1 MACIP
6 CAIGP
11 VLAIAGGMGAVGAMS
26 KEEKEKDNK
35 KKLILYWLS
44 FGITVLTII
53 ILCYFL
59 FIKKSPCKSC
69 IPG

>member
-11 VLAIAGGMGAVGAMS
+11 VLVIAGAAGAAGAMT
-26 KEEKEKDNK
+26 KEERDKDNK
-35 KKLILYWLS
+35 KKMILYWLS

-53 ILCYFL
+53 ILSYFL